1 MIAEP
6 PFLADEAKL
15 TVALRLPVAFATTEV
30 GADGAELLG
39 GGGGV

>member
-1 MIAEP
+1 VIAEP
-6 PFLADEAKL
+6 PLLAGGAKL
-15 TVALRLPVAFATTEV
+15 TVALRLLVVFATTEV